1 MKNSLRALAFL
12 AALLPSWALAQSAP
26 AVMPYH
32 TVYGRLGAAPGDTGP
47 GQAIPFATL
56 IPQLFTG
63 FCTTSNALLS
73 YSTAQGKWVCV
84 STLPT
89 SQIPAF
95 AGGDV
100 TGAGGSLV
108 LSIGANKV
116 TLGMLATLAADK
128 LIGSGAAGTPSAV
141 SLTNCLT
148 ALTYNTTTHVF
159 GCAVP
164 VTSVG
169 ITPSASLSVSG
180 SPVTSSGNITVTYRP
195 PTMQFFPGSATATYT
210 TPANV
215 SAIKVTL
222 CGATGGGS
230 GSGTGTTGGTG
241 GTPTAS
247 TFSGG
252 TLSCAGGGGA
262 TASAAGT
269 GATCTGAGAA
279 IFAGKDGQGVF
290 TGIAG
295 QFTAGP
301 LGGSTP
307 FVGTSGGRGGVF
319 NGAGNTGAG
328 GGGAGCAVQYIPSPA
343 ATYSYALQSGGA
355 AGTAGTSGVVGII
368 GDPAKLIV
376 EEF

>member
-1 MKNSLRALAFL
+1 MKHSLRALAFL

-26 AVMPYH
+26 ATMPYH

-47 GQAIPFATL
+47 GQAIPFAT
-56 IPQLFTG
+56 INSQLLNG
-63 FCTTSNALLS
+63 FCQTNNAILA
-73 YSTAQGKWVCV
+73 YSTASGKWVCV

-100 TGAGGSLV
+100 TGAGASLV

-128 LIGSGAAGTPSAV
+128 LIGAGAAGTPSAV
-141 SLTNCLT
+141 ALANCPN
-148 ALTYNTTTHVF
+148 ALSYSTSTHLF
-159 GCAVP
+159 SCGAV

-195 PTMQFFPGSATATYT
+195 PTIQTFTGSTAATYT

-215 SAIKVTL
+215 SLIKVTL
-222 CGATGGGS
+222 CGASGGGAGSGTTTTGGS
-230 GSGTGTTGGTG
+230 G
-241 GTPTAS
+241 GTPAAS
-247 TFSGG
+247 TFAGG
-252 TLSCAGGGGA
+252 TLSCAGGGGG
-262 TASAAGT
+262 TASLAGT
-269 GATCTGAGAA
+269 GSTCTGTGY
-279 IFAGKDGQGVF
+279 IIPGHDGQAVS

-295 QFTAGP
+295 NFMAGS
-301 LGGSTP
+301 LGGVSP
-307 FVGTSGGRGGVF
+307 LMGVGGGRGGPF
-319 NGAGNTGAG
+319 NGAGNTGGG
-328 GGGAGCAVQYIPSPA
+328 GGGAGCIVNYIPSPA
-343 ATYSYALQSGGA
+343 ATYAYSLAAGGA
-355 AGTAGTSGVVGII
+355 AGTAGSGGAVGII
-368 GDPAKLIV
+368 GDPARLMV